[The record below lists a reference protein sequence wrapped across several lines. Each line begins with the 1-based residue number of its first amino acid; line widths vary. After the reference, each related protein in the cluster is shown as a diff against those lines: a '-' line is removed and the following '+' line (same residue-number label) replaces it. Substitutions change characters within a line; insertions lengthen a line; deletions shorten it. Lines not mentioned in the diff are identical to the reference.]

1 MMGRM
6 GEGEQRPELTRRE
19 REVVIELCRPSIA
32 DTGLAFTEPATVREI
47 AERLFVSEA
56 AVKQH
61 LLRLYDKFEIPGGV
75 DQRRLRLA
83 NDALAR
89 GAVTRTDLGAAPP
102 LPPPLWPETAP
113 TAEAAAGSGPS
124 QSPSMTEARRAF
136 ARRAW
141 PAAYAELKAL
151 DAAGALRTG
160 DDLATLG
167 DAALWCG
174 QFQESIDVRLRAHTA
189 HIEAG
194 AAARA
199 SLVAL
204 SLAFN
209 YAVRMKM
216 SVAAGWLAK
225 ARRHVERLPEGR
237 EHGHLAAYEAI
248 FLLGQGQAD
257 AGYDRASNALEIG
270 RRHGDRDV
278 EALGLV
284 LQGGAFALRGRSVD
298 AMALFD
304 EAMASAVGGEL
315 GPAATGLVYCRT
327 MCACLDLF
335 EYRRAFEWTE
345 VVRECRETAD
355 NGGFHGCRA
364 HRAAVLA
371 VRGESAAAEAEA
383 LTAGAESDSFDV
395 MHAGLA
401 SYSIGEL
408 RLRSGDLAGAETSFR
423 RAHELGS
430 SAEPGLS
437 LLLLARGDIAGATAA
452 IGAALDETTGPVLLR
467 SRLLPARVEIALAA
481 GEPELARAAARELQG
496 IAAKVGIRAV
506 QAAAEHAH
514 GAVAFADGDLDA
526 AVAHLRKSYRLWM
539 DVDAAYATARARFD
553 CGRALHKRG
562 DRQGARLELDAA
574 RAGFERI
581 GAGPDARRASELIAD

>member
-1 MMGRM
+1 MMRRM
-6 GEGEQRPELTRRE
+6 GEGERRPPELTRRE

-61 LLRLYDKFEIPGGV
+61 LLRLYDKFEIPDGV

-83 NDALAR
+83 NEALAR
-89 GAVTRTDLGAAPP
+89 GAVTRADLGAAPP
-102 LPPPLWPETAP
+102 LPPPLWPETPPA
-113 TAEAAAGSGPS
+113 AEAPAGSEPS
-124 QSPSMTEARRAF
+124 ESESPSMTEARRAF
-136 ARRAW
+136 ARRDW

-151 DAAGALRTG
+151 DATGALRTG
-160 DDLATLG
+160 DDLAMLG

-199 SLVAL
+199 ALVAL
-204 SLAFN
+204 GLIFN

-225 ARRHVERLPEGR
+225 ARRHVEPLPEGR

-257 AGYDRASNALEIG
+257 AGYDRASKALEIG

-345 VVRECRETAD
+345 VVRECGETAD

-371 VRGESAAAEAEA
+371 VRGESMAAEAEA

-395 MHAGLA
+395 MHTGLA
-401 SYSIGEL
+401 SYSLG
-408 RLRSGDLAGAETSFR
+408 RTSSVPQPSPAFR
-423 RAHELGS
+423 CCSWL
-430 SAEPGLS
+430 
-437 LLLLARGDIAGATAA
+437 AA
-452 IGAALDETTGPVLLR
+452 IPPVQRPPSGRRWTRRRVRFCFGRGCCLRGWR
-467 SRLLPARVEIALAA
+467 SR
-481 GEPELARAAARELQG
+481 
-496 IAAKVGIRAV
+496 
-506 QAAAEHAH
+506 
-514 GAVAFADGDLDA
+514 
-526 AVAHLRKSYRLWM
+526 S
-539 DVDAAYATARARFD
+539 
-553 CGRALHKRG
+553 
-562 DRQGARLELDAA
+562 
-574 RAGFERI
+574 
-581 GAGPDARRASELIAD
+581 RRASPSWRAQLRASFKASRQRWESALCKLRRSTPRARSPSPTAISTRRWRTCARATDSGSRSTPPTRQRAPASIVAGPCTNAAIVRAPALSSTPLALASSGLAPARMPGGRASSSRTDVTLR

>member
-1 MMGRM
+1 MMALV
-6 GEGEQRPELTRRE
+6 GEGARRPPELTRRE
-19 REVVIELCRPSIA
+19 REVVIELCRPSVA

-47 AERLFVSEA
+47 AEKLFVSEA

-61 LLRLYDKFEIPGGV
+61 LLRLYDKFEIPDGI

-83 NDALAR
+83 NQAFTR
-89 GAVTRTDLGAAPP
+89 GAVTRADLGAAPP
-102 LPPPLWPETAP
+102 LPPPLWPEAPPAPEAP
-113 TAEAAAGSGPS
+113 TGGPS
-124 QSPSMTEARRAF
+124 QSPLMTDARRAF

-141 PAAYAELKAL
+141 PEAYAELKAL
-151 DAAGALRTG
+151 DAAGALCTG

-174 QFQESIDVRLRAHTA
+174 QFQESIDVRLRAHAA
-189 HIEAG
+189 HLQAG

-199 SLVAL
+199 ALVAL
-204 SLAFN
+204 DLVFN

-225 ARRHVERLPEGR
+225 ARRHVEPLPEGR
-237 EHGHLAAYEAI
+237 EHGHVAVYEAI

-257 AGYDRASNALEIG
+257 AGYERASKALEIG

-284 LQGGAFALRGRSVD
+284 LQGSALALQGRSTD
-298 AMALFD
+298 AMAHFD
-304 EAMASAVGGEL
+304 EAMASAAGGEL

-327 MCACLDLF
+327 LCACLDLF

-345 VVRECRETAD
+345 VVRQCRETAD

-371 VRGESAAAEAEA
+371 ARGESTAAEAEA

-395 MHAGLA
+395 MHTGLA
-401 SYSIGEL
+401 SYSLGEL

-423 RAHELGS
+423 RAHELGAA
-430 SAEPGLS
+430 AEPGLS
-437 LLLLARGDIAGATAA
+437 LLLLARGDVAGAAAA
-452 IGAALDETTGPVLLR
+452 IGTALDETAGPILVR

-481 GEPELARAAARELQG
+481 GELELARAAAGELQS

-506 QAAAEHAH
+506 QAAAEHAE
-514 GAVAFADGDLDA
+514 GSVAFADGDLDA

-539 DVDAAYATARARFD
+539 EVDAAYATARARFD